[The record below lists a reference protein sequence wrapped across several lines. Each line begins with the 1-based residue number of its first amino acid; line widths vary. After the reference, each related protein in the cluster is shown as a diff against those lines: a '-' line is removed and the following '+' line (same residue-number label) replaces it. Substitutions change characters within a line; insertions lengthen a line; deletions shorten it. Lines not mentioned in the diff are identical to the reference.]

1 MAETNAH
8 GFPHRQS
15 QIEGVAVEVLEEL
28 YTALAGEAPRVV
40 RAYRDSYALV
50 LLLRFDAGIMRN
62 RGEYELEPL
71 IDISFMAMLEMV
83 AEIVDERTGRPMA
96 PGNLS
101 VCADSGLAAF
111 GFTLPDERLETV
123 TRPLMYRHIWSDSF
137 DGGQR
142 LAG

>member
-1 MAETNAH
+1 MAETNVY
-8 GFPHRQS
+8 GFPQRQ
-15 QIEGVAVEVLEEL
+15 IDGVAVEVLEEL
-28 YTALAGEAPRVV
+28 YAALAGETPRAV
-40 RAYRDSYALV
+40 RAYRDSDALV
-50 LLLRFDAGIMRN
+50 LLLRFDAALLRN
-62 RGEYELEPL
+62 RGEYEIEPL

-83 AEIVDERTGRPMA
+83 AEIVAERTGRPVA

-123 TRPLMYRHIWSDSF
+123 TRPLMYRHVWSDSF
-137 DGGQR
+137 DGGLR

>member
-1 MAETNAH
+1 MAETNRY

-15 QIEGVAVEVLEEL
+15 QIEGVAVQVLEEL
-28 YTALAGEAPRVV
+28 YMALAGEAPRVV
-40 RAYRDSYALV
+40 RAYRDSDALV
-50 LLLRFDAGIMRN
+50 LLLRFDAGILRN
-62 RGEYELEPL
+62 RREYELEPL

-83 AEIVDERTGRPMA
+83 AEIVAERTGRPMA
-96 PGNLS
+96 QGNLS

-123 TRPLMYRHIWSDSF
+123 TRPLMYRHVWSDSF
-137 DGGQR
+137 DGGLR